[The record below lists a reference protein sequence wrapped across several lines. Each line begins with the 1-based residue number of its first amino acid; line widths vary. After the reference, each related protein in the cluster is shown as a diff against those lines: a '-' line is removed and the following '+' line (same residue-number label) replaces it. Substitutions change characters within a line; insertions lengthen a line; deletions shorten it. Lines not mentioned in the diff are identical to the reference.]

1 MEKIENIYDPLAIT
15 SDSKVGGGIFDSAAL
30 PNQEM
35 GVKELK
41 DDEAKTEEK
50 TQDSAKEVERT
61 ELEAEDKAKEE
72 SKENDELKGDELKA
86 ESPKETLPKGETLP
100 RLFAGKFKTPEQL
113 ETAYAHSSKEGVR
126 LNNQV
131 IEAQKQ
137 VKQLE
142 DQLFQ
147 VKLESEIG
155 QFNEISKEDYAELDE
170 TQKRVYNLEKSRFI
184 DKKERLERMR
194 SDNKQNESRLVDNE
208 LRELETQA
216 DYQELDPIMN
226 ELMDRFSWIETNP
239 KHGIATLVYLAASEL
254 KNRHL
259 RTLSD
264 KATKSSKEDA
274 KLKAES
280 DAARIAVTGNGNKV
294 TVPSKEKAGELDEFN
309 ASILSAGPRNLF

>member
-1 MEKIENIYDPLAIT
+1 MEQNIFDPLAIT

-50 TQDSAKEVERT
+50 TQDSAKV
-61 ELEAEDKAKEE
+61 ELEAKEDEAKEE
-72 SKENDELKGDELKA
+72 SKENDELKGELKA

-100 RLFAGKFKTPEQL
+100 KLFAGKFKTPEQL

-170 TQKRVYNLEKSRFI
+170 TQKRVYNLEKSRFM

-194 SDNKQNESRLVDNE
+194 NENKQNESRLVDSE
-208 LRELETQA
+208 LRELETQS

-259 RTLSD
+259 KTLSD

-294 TVPSKEKAGELDEFN
+294 TVPSKEKTGDLDEFN